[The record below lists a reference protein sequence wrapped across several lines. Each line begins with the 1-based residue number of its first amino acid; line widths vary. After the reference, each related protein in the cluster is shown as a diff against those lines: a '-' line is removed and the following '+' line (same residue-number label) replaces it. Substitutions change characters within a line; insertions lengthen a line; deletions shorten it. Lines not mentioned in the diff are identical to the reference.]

1 MFAEMEELV
10 VTPSLFLTEL
20 IDYGYPQTTEIDA
33 LKLIIL
39 QKGYVN
45 QEKVR
50 VYSTLEVC

>member
-1 MFAEMEELV
+1 M
-10 VTPSLFLTEL
+10 PSPRASHPTLRTEL

-33 LKLIIL
+33 LKLIVL

-50 VYSTLEVC
+50 WD